1 MIPSPI
7 AQAQNVLNEAE
18 VALCQRV
25 FDHVVSVKKITSDP
39 QRQDLASRIIQSY
52 QHGVKDE
59 DSLLSLLIDVRS

>member
-7 AQAQNVLNEAE
+7 AQAQNVLNDAE

-25 FDHVVSVKKITSDP
+25 FDHVASAKKITSDP

-52 QHGVKDE
+52 QHGLKDE
-59 DSLLSLLIDVRS
+59 DSLLSLLIDFR

>member
-7 AQAQNVLNEAE
+7 AQAQNVLNHAE
-18 VALCQRV
+18 VARCQRV
-25 FDHVVSVKKITSDP
+25 FDHVVSVKQITSDP
-39 QRQDLASRIIQSY
+39 QRQDLACRIIQSY

>member
-1 MIPSPI
+1 MIPLPI
-7 AQAQNVLNEAE
+7 AQAQNVLNHAE
-18 VALCQRV
+18 LALCQRV
-25 FDHVVSVKKITSDP
+25 FDHVVLVKKITSDP

>member
-7 AQAQNVLNEAE
+7 AQAQNVLDAAE

-25 FDHVVSVKKITSDP
+25 FDHVVSVKQISTDTE
-39 QRQDLASRIIQSY
+39 REDLASRIIQFF

-59 DSLLSLLIDVRS
+59 DALTRLVI